1 MSGALNGIRIVD
13 LTAVISGPVATQILA
28 DQGAEVIKIEPP
40 GGDQTRSYLSGAQK
54 VSTSFVSSNRNKKSV
69 VLDLKLKADLAKLY
83 RLISTA
89 DVFIENFRPGAAE
102 RMGLGE
108 DKLRALCP
116 NIIYAS
122 INGFG
127 ETGPYAD
134 KRVYDPIVQATSGSV
149 ALPADPAEGQPR
161 MVQFVLADKVTALT
175 AAQAVTAAIVARGR
189 TGEGQSVK
197 ISMQEAMLAFLWPS
211 ALGTLTLPDSPTKS
225 PARAGKIFK
234 TTDGWITAS
243 ANTGSEWH
251 GLCAAL
257 NRPEWL
263 RDPRYLTPGARILNG
278 ALLFQAMQDDFI
290 QNTSSHWLALLDAH
304 DVPCAP
310 ILGVDDL
317 PTDPQIMHRGS
328 IEQFDHPEWG
338 VIRQARPAARFS
350 RTPSAIRSMAPSLG
364 QHTDEILAA
373 LASISTADKEV

>member
-1 MSGALNGIRIVD
+1 MLGALSGIRIID

-28 DQGAEVIKIEPP
+28 DQGAEVIKIEAP

-69 VLDLKLKADLAKLY
+69 VLDLKLEADLEKLH
-83 RLISTA
+83 RLIGTA
-89 DVFIENFRPGAAE
+89 DVFIENFRPGTAQ

-108 DKLRALCP
+108 DKLRSLRP
-116 NIIYAS
+116 DIIYAS

-127 ETGPYAD
+127 ETGPYVH
-134 KRVYDPIVQATSGSV
+134 KRVYDPIVQATSGAV
-149 ALPADPAEGQPR
+149 ALQADPAGGQPR

-175 AAQAVTAAIVARGR
+175 AAQAVTAAIVARSR

-211 ALGTLTLPDSPTKS
+211 ALGTLALPDTPTKG

-243 ANTGSEWH
+243 ANTGSEWQ

-257 NRPEWL
+257 GRSEWL
-263 RDPRYLTPGARILNG
+263 NDQRFLTPGVRIMNG
-278 ALLFQAMQDDFI
+278 AALFQVMQDDI
-290 QNTSSHWLALLDAH
+290 VRNTSAHWLALLDAH
-304 DVPCAP
+304 EVPCAP
-310 ILGVDDL
+310 ILAVDDL
-317 PTDPQIMHRGS
+317 LTDPQIMHRGS

-364 QHTDEILAA
+364 QHTDEILGELGAVSSA
-373 LASISTADKEV
+373 HDKA